1 MPSKSAI
8 FEVLQTVVI
17 ALAFY
22 TVLHLFIA
30 QPNKVD
36 GSSMVPT
43 FHTGDRILTSKLSY
57 RFGEPQ
63 KGDIIVFTPPNA
75 ESGDYIKRIIGGP
88 GDTITLRQGQVY
100 VNNNLLAEPYLPTDT
115 KTVERKFL
123 RDEVPFTIPAGEY
136 MVFGDN
142 RNFSSDSREWGPI
155 TRKEIIGKATIQYW
169 PLNDIRLIKHWCL
182 NCAGELLFWTLSNP

>member
-1 MPSKSAI
+1 MPSKGTI
-8 FEVLQTVVI
+8 FEILQTVVI

-22 TVLHLFIA
+22 TVIHLFIA

-57 RFGEPQ
+57 RLGTPQ
-63 KGDIIVFTPPNA
+63 HGDVVVFTPPSAQN
-75 ESGDYIKRIIGGP
+75 GDYIKRIIGLP
-88 GDTITLRQGQVY
+88 GDTIKLHDGQVY
-100 VNNNLLAEPYLPTDT
+100 LNNQLLMEPYLAPNT
-115 KTVERKFL
+115 KTIERPFL
-123 RDEVPFTIPAGEY
+123 RNDVPFTVPAGEY

-155 TRKEIIGKATIQYW
+155 TRKEIIGKAKFQYW
-169 PLNDIRLIKHWCL
+169 PISDVHIIK
-182 NCAGELLFWTLSNP
+182 